1 MTIGILTA
9 MSVEHKQVEGILTD
23 VRKEERGPQTFT
35 IGRMGSHTVVLQQC
49 GIGKVNAATGVT
61 NMIIHYHPQCV
72 ISTGCAGGIDAVLRV
87 GDVVASSETCYHDV
101 FCGDDVELGQVQGL
115 PRRFTGDA
123 ALLNIAT
130 SLQSDVRVVPG
141 LICSGDRFV
150 TDRAELDV
158 IKASYPDGMAVDME
172 SAAIAQVCHL
182 YKVPFLSFRV
192 ISDTPG
198 ADEHFQQYL
207 DFWGTMAEKSF
218 TVTRQFLLSI

>member
-115 PRRFTGDA
+115 PRRFVGDA

-218 TVTRQFLLSI
+218 TVTRQFLQSI